1 MDTTRKTVVVA
12 GSSGFV
18 GSALVPRLRR
28 RGYDVRTLVRRP
40 VKAPGEITWDPG
52 AGQLPSDALDGAQ
65 AVVNLAGVGV
75 GDHRWTDSYREQIL
89 RSRVDSTTLLSER
102 LVAAVSAGSAP
113 AEAVLVQ
120 ASAIGAY
127 GDQGDTVLTES
138 SPFGEGFLADVVRA
152 WEAAAEPAR
161 AAGLRVAHLRT
172 GIVLAPSGGA
182 LGRLLPLVKAGVAG
196 PMGSGDQFWSW
207 ISLEDE
213 IRAILHIMESD
224 LEGPVNLTAPAP
236 SRNADLTRALGDAF
250 GRPTK
255 IKVPAFALKIA
266 LGEFSSELLGSQR
279 VHPEVL
285 ERAGFEFTHPT
296 IHAAARWVA
305 QGRPAQTSPTV

>member
-1 MDTTRKTVVVA
+1 MDTSRSTVVVA
-12 GSSGFV
+12 GSSGFI

-40 VKAPGEITWDPG
+40 VRAPGEITWDPST
-52 AGQLPSDALDGAQ
+52 GQLPTDALDGAA

-75 GDHRWTDSYREQIL
+75 GDHRWTESYRQQIL
-89 RSRVDSTTLLSER
+89 RSRVDSTTLLAEH
-102 LVAAVSAGSAP
+102 LVEAVTDGRAP
-113 AEAVLVQ
+113 RDAVLVQ
-120 ASAIGAY
+120 GSAIGAY

-138 SPFGEGFLADVVRA
+138 SPYGLGFLADVVRA

-196 PMGSGDQFWSW
+196 RMGSGDQFWSW
-207 ISLEDE
+207 ITLEDE
-213 IRAILHIMESD
+213 IRAILHVLESD

-236 SRNADLTRALGDAF
+236 SRNGDLTRALGDAF

-255 IKVPAFALKIA
+255 VAVPGFALKIA

-279 VHPEVL
+279 VHPQVL
-285 ERAGFEFTHPT
+285 EEAGFEFTHPT
-296 IHAAARWVA
+296 IHAAAAWVA
-305 QGRPAQTSPTV
+305 DGRSAQSSPTV

>member
-40 VKAPGEITWDPG
+40 VRAPGEITWDPASG
-52 AGQLPSDALDGAQ
+52 TLPADALDGVQ

-75 GDHRWTDSYREQIL
+75 GDHRWTESYRQQIL
-89 RSRVDSTTLLSER
+89 RSRVDSTTLLSEH
-102 LVAAVSAGSAP
+102 LAATVTGGRAP
-113 AEAVLVQ
+113 SDAVLVQ
-120 ASAIGAY
+120 ASAIGGY

-172 GIVLAPSGGA
+172 GIVLAPKGGA
-182 LGRLLPLVKAGVAG
+182 LGKLLPLVKAGVAG

-207 ISLEDE
+207 ITLEDE
-213 IRAILHIMESD
+213 IRAILHIIESD

-236 SRNADLTRALGDAF
+236 SRNGDLTRALGDAF

-255 IKVPAFALKIA
+255 ITVPAFALKIA

-285 ERAGFEFTHPT
+285 EQSGFEFTHPS
-296 IHAAARWVA
+296 IHSAARWVA
-305 QGRPAQTSPTV
+305 DGRSAVDDPTV

>member
-1 MDTTRKTVVVA
+1 MDTPRSTVVVA
-12 GSSGFV
+12 GSSGFI

-28 RGYDVRTLVRRP
+28 RGYEVRTLVRRP
-40 VKAPGEITWDPG
+40 ASSPGEITWDPATG
-52 AGQLPSDALDGAQ
+52 RLPEAALDGADR
-65 AVVNLAGVGV
+65 VVNLAGVGV
-75 GDHRWTDSYREQIL
+75 GDHRWTASYREQIL
-89 RSRVDSTTLLSER
+89 RSRVDSTTVLAEHL
-102 LVAAVSAGSAP
+102 VSAVADGRAP
-113 AEAVLVQ
+113 QDAALVQ
-120 ASAIGAY
+120 GSAIGAY
-127 GDQGDTVLTES
+127 GDQGDTVLTETS
-138 SPFGEGFLADVVRA
+138 GFGEGFLADVVRA

-182 LGRLLPLVKAGVAG
+182 LGRLLPLVRAGVAG
-196 PMGSGDQFWSW
+196 PMGTGDQFWSW
-207 ISLEDE
+207 ITLEDE
-213 IRAILHIMESD
+213 IRAVLHVMESD

-236 SRNADLTRALGDAF
+236 SRNGDLTQALGDAF

-266 LGEFSSELLGSQR
+266 LGDFSSELLGSQR

-285 ERAGFEFTHPT
+285 EQAGFEFTHPT

-305 QGRPAQTSPTV
+305 EGRPAQTSPTV